1 LSKPNN
7 RSLCQYANHSGGAC
21 GHETSI
27 WRNKVSCSWLKFGKF
42 QPLQSLAEHVMMSP
56 FHKEMFYV
64 SIGAMPEYGV
74 FLLGNHSYI
83 YWWDFFS
90 NKMVVAPEKLEKDN
104 SIIVQYVTNISSF
117 FCKFIIMWRL
127 CILVEAGTLLFH
139 FSKKIQFLVVKI
151 MHVPLHSV
159 MHYKALLKNKCKS

>member
-1 LSKPNN
+1 
-7 RSLCQYANHSGGAC
+7 
-21 GHETSI
+21 
-27 WRNKVSCSWLKFGKF
+27 
-42 QPLQSLAEHVMMSP
+42 
-56 FHKEMFYV
+56 
-64 SIGAMPEYGV
+64 
-74 FLLGNHSYI
+74 
-83 YWWDFFS
+83 
-90 NKMVVAPEKLEKDN
+90 MVVAPEKLEKDN